1 MRMCLL
7 PLCLQIRHPFLL
19 RLEATFRDTEK
30 LYMVTELI
38 QGGELFSLLSR
49 ENRIKPRPAQF
60 YAACVVAAMEHLHLG
75 TLCCLTELNC
85 GPCVSSRVGSF
96 GNEERHSMPLVPVAK
111 TLQPL
116 HCLPCVWPQPAF
128 CTVTSSQR
136 TF

>member
-1 MRMCLL
+1 MFLRTCLL

-75 TLCCLTELNC
+75 TLHRWRELYYA
-85 GPCVSSRVGSF
+85 F
-96 GNEERHSMPLVPVAK
+96 A
-111 TLQPL
+111 
-116 HCLPCVWPQPAF
+116 PQLWMLRPIF
-128 CTVTSSQR
+128 LFV
-136 TF
+136 